1 MELDPESVKKY
12 SSSSYRLEH
21 RESLNAIVSA
31 WSTTLSSVEV
41 EKLCQ
46 GAGVPAGRVLNAA
59 EQLKDNHLLDRGFL
73 PVVEQL
79 GGVGEIVLDGA
90 CIRGSKMASP
100 VITRAPLIG
109 EHTEEICLHD
119 LSMEKEQF
127 EALLKSG
134 ALEII
139 KPES

>member
-1 MELDPESVKKY
+1 
-12 SSSSYRLEH
+12 
-21 RESLNAIVSA
+21 
-31 WSTTLSSVEV
+31 
-41 EKLCQ
+41 
-46 GAGVPAGRVLNAA
+46 
-59 EQLKDNHLLDRGFL
+59 
-73 PVVEQL
+73 
-79 GGVGEIVLDGA
+79 
-90 CIRGSKMASP
+90 MASP

>member
-1 MELDPESVKKY
+1 M
-12 SSSSYRLEH
+12 
-21 RESLNAIVSA
+21 
-31 WSTTLSSVEV
+31 
-41 EKLCQ
+41 
-46 GAGVPAGRVLNAA
+46 
-59 EQLKDNHLLDRGFL
+59 DRGFL